1 MGGNSWGSH
10 WKGGQGGLEAARGA
24 SDGTCPSNGN
34 PGLHGSA
41 YAHHR
46 ENRDPFWRGR
56 GKGWRATLVVKR
68 MMSPFGLMM
77 TVMMLIVSLGSRKK
91 ERKMMR
97 PMARLVVVFWREEIH
112 LIPRPRE
119 IKSVTELALRTQLEH
134 CCNALV
140 ISLLEDGW
148 PGGDA
153 RIWLSSN
160 PG

>member
-1 MGGNSWGSH
+1 
-10 WKGGQGGLEAARGA
+10 
-24 SDGTCPSNGN
+24 
-34 PGLHGSA
+34 
-41 YAHHR
+41 
-46 ENRDPFWRGR
+46 
-56 GKGWRATLVVKR
+56 
-68 MMSPFGLMM
+68 MSPVRADEDRDDDDRFAGFQKE
-77 TVMMLIVSLGSRKK
+77 RKK
-91 ERKMMR
+91 ERDDAADGTVGSR
-97 PMARLVVVFWREEIH
+97 FWREEIH

-119 IKSVTELALRTQLEH
+119 IKSLTELALRTQLEH